1 MILCILDL
9 SWFTDISLVD
19 KLSLNAL
26 SLLVLHF
33 YFHIFVTYFWG
44 FLFQNRVWGM
54 KFYLA
59 CEMPFQTNVQKEEVT
74 PGWPHPGE
82 VAQYGL
88 GGIQCQGSVQLLP
101 FMSFEFNFF
110 IPASLSANSV

>member
-1 MILCILDL
+1 MLFLYSYCTFIFIFLLL
-9 SWFTDISLVD
+9 ISGV
-19 KLSLNAL
+19 
-26 SLLVLHF
+26 F
-33 YFHIFVTYFWG
+33 
-44 FLFQNRVWGM
+44 NRVWSM
-54 KFYLA
+54 KFCYLG
-59 CEMPFQTNVQKEEVT
+59 CEIPFLTNIQKEEVT
-74 PGWPHPGE
+74 QGWPHPGG